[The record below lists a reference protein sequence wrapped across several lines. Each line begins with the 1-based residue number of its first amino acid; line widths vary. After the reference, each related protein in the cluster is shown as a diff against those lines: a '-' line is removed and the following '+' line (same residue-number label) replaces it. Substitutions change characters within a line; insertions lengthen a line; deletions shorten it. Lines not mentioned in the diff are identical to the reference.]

1 MEKFPAIVSAR
12 VLGFLVAMATPE
24 FPPSNALDHRA
35 PGGQSPG
42 TVAERSEACKALPP
56 FALGFP
62 EALLW
67 IQHGRD

>member
-12 VLGFLVAMATPE
+12 ALGFLVAMATPKC
-24 FPPSNALDHRA
+24 PPCTLSTTG
-35 PGGQSPG
+35 PGGQSPR
-42 TVAERSEACKALPP
+42 TLAARSEACKALPP
-56 FALGFP
+56 FGLGFP